1 MSEGYHVHDEIE
13 QRAYDSQL
21 MGRLLHYVRPY
32 RNWLLFATFLLLV
45 VAVLS
50 NITPLILMRAV
61 DHFINNPA
69 RAAVDEALPNAARK
83 LADLIASDQA
93 GLLQLTLI
101 IAALVLAE
109 AFLRY
114 FQILIVSVIGQRTM
128 LAMRTG
134 VFDHLQTL
142 SLRFLDRNPVGRLVS
157 RVTNDVEKIQ
167 QTIVTGVVQVVS
179 ELFTIIVVLGYML
192 AINWRLALVTIIP
205 IPLVFAS
212 SVLFRKYAQQSFLD
226 VRKKIAKVTAQLQ
239 ETVGGMRIVQLFQR
253 EAVEYEKYRAYNA
266 DHRDEWLKQVRNFA
280 VYFPV
285 VDFLGTLSTS
295 LIIVYCGLRILSQGT
310 EISGVASIGTIYA
323 YVFLAE
329 RLYGPIRALADR
341 YNLLL
346 EAMAASERIFQ
357 LQDTRPD
364 IADVHE
370 AVSRER
376 LDGHVEFRDV
386 WFSYEKGQ
394 PVSKGIAFQIQPGER
409 VAIVGHTGAGKSTI
423 INLLGRFYDVDEGA
437 VLVDGIDVRQYAQA
451 SLRRHIG
458 IVLQDVFLFSGTIE
472 DNIRLGDTAMSME
485 HIAACAAHVNAAKF
499 IEQLPGKYQ
508 YHVGERGTSLSTGQR
523 QLLAFAR
530 TLAHRPSILV
540 LDEATSSVDTETE
553 FLIQDAIEKL
563 MEGRT
568 SIVIAHRLS
577 TIQHADRILV
587 MHHGEV
593 RESGTHQEL
602 LTRGGL
608 YRTLYELQY
617 KDQLTA

>member
-1 MSEGYHVHDEIE
+1 MSDGYHVHDEIE
-13 QRAYDSQL
+13 QRAYDSHL
-21 MGRLLHYVRPY
+21 MRRLLVYVRPY
-32 RNWLLFATFLLLV
+32 RGWLLFATALLLV
-45 VAVLS
+45 VAVIS
-50 NITPLILMRAV
+50 NMTPLILMRAV
-61 DHFINNPA
+61 DSFINNPE
-69 RAAVDEALPNAARK
+69 RAAVDSALPNAANL
-83 LADLIASDQA
+83 LADIVASDQA
-93 GLLQLTLI
+93 GLLRLTLI
-101 IAALVLAE
+101 IAGLVLAE

-134 VFDHLQTL
+134 VFDHLQSL
-142 SLRFLDRNPVGRLVS
+142 SLRFMDRNPVGRLVS

-179 ELFTIIVVLGYML
+179 ELFTIVVVLGFML
-192 AINWRLALVTIIP
+192 AINWPLALVTTLP
-205 IPLVFAS
+205 IPLVFLS

-253 EAVEYEKYRAYNA
+253 EAEVYETYREYNA
-266 DHRDEWLKQVRNFA
+266 DHRDEWLRQVRNFA

-285 VDFLGTLSTS
+285 VDFLGTLSTA
-295 LIIVYCGLRILSQGT
+295 LIIVYCGLRILAQGG
-310 EISGVASIGTIYA
+310 EITGVASIGTIYA

-364 IADVHE
+364 IADAPDAIV
-370 AVSRER
+370 REGLR
-376 LDGHVEFRDV
+376 GEVEFREV
-386 WFSYEKGQ
+386 WFAYEPDQ
-394 PVSKGIAFQIQPGER
+394 PVSKGIAFTIRPGER

-423 INLLGRFYDVDEGA
+423 INLLGRFYDVDQGA
-437 VLVDGIDVRQYAQA
+437 VLVDGVDVRQYAQA

-472 DNIRLGDTAMSME
+472 ENIRLGDQEMSLE
-485 HIAACAAHVNAAKF
+485 HIASCAAYVNAAKF
-499 IEQLPGKYQ
+499 IERLPGGYQ
-508 YHVGERGTSLSTGQR
+508 YHVGERGTNLSTGQR

-602 LTRGGL
+602 LARGGL

-617 KDQLTA
+617 KDQLAV